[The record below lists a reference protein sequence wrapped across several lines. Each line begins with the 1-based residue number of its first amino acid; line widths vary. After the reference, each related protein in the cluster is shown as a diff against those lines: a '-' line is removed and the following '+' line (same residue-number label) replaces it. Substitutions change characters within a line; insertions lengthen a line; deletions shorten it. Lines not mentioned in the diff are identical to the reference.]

1 MLLLVD
7 AGNTNTVFGVA
18 DLDSNKIS
26 AILRFSSSR
35 ERTADEWLALLRP
48 HLPQPEHEPDL
59 PLGMIVSSVVPAMT
73 RHLVDLGRRH
83 FQLEPLVVNA
93 TFDLG
98 IRIEVDAPNE
108 VGTDRLVNSAY
119 AFARYGGP
127 TVVIDL
133 GTGTKIEVITED
145 GAFIGGVIAP
155 GLGLSL
161 DALANRAARLYA
173 VELAPPP
180 AAIGRN
186 TVAAVQSGVVI
197 GHVAMIE
204 GMLNRIVAECC
215 QPRRVV
221 LTGGY
226 SSAVAGVLDGVTD
239 HVPDMTLL
247 GLRMLYDRNRPV
259 AP

>member
-18 DLDSNKIS
+18 DFEPNKIS
-26 AILRFSSSR
+26 SILRFSSSR
-35 ERTADEWLALLRP
+35 ERTADEWFALLRP
-48 HLPQPEHEPDL
+48 HLPHLEREPDL
-59 PLGMIVSSVVPAMT
+59 PPGMIVSSVVPAMT
-73 RHLVDLGRRH
+73 RHLVELGRRH
-83 FQLEPLVVNA
+83 FRLEPLVANA

-98 IRIEVDAPNE
+98 IRIEVDAPHE

-119 AFARYGGP
+119 AFAKYGGP
-127 TVVIDL
+127 TIVIDL
-133 GTGTKIEVITED
+133 GTATKIAVITED
-145 GAFIGGVIAP
+145 GAYIGGVIAP

-180 AAIGRN
+180 AVIGRN

-204 GMLNRIVAECC
+204 GMLARIVVERC

-226 SSAVAGVLDGVTD
+226 SSAVAGVLSGVTD
-239 HVPDMTLL
+239 YVPDMTLL
-247 GLRMLYDRNRPV
+247 GLRMLFDRTRPV